1 MLNFG
6 TNHWT
11 ESVRV
16 GLPKITVPVLPPKN
30 SGDSIIR
37 KPNTTSLEL
46 NFSDQVVQTIWEK
59 AIAIPSLDPN
69 KWRRDTCGT
78 VICRPMYGKLETVG
92 WEVDHI
98 KPVARGG
105 SDEIENL
112 QPLQWE
118 NNRHKSDNWPEW
130 ECKNT

>member
-1 MLNFG
+1 
-6 TNHWT
+6 
-11 ESVRV
+11 
-16 GLPKITVPVLPPKN
+16 
-30 SGDSIIR
+30 
-37 KPNTTSLEL
+37 
-46 NFSDQVVQTIWEK
+46 VQTIWEK

-69 KWRRDTCGT
+69 KWRKDTCGA
-78 VICRPMYGKLETVG
+78 VICRPMYAKLETVG

-130 ECKNT
+130 DCKNT